1 MEQTLGK
8 RIMYHRKRLSLT
20 QDQLA
25 EQLGVTAQ
33 AVSKWENDQSCPDIS
48 TIPRLAAIFGI
59 STDALLGYTPAE
71 EQVDVHTAEV
81 VDRGDDSKHSM
92 EFHYDNSRR
101 TGLAFGLLVLL
112 VGSILLCSEIFCLTV
127 SFWSILWPSALLVYG
142 VFGLYPRFRY
152 FRLVCMLLG
161 IYMLLNNLSLLP
173 ITQLPGN
180 LIFPIVLLI
189 VGVYLLLDAQ
199 KKPNKPEFSFV
210 YNGNKKLKKHFSIDG
225 EYLQFEESFSENHQ
239 LIEMPMM
246 SGGRIS
252 TGFGDYTLD
261 LSGVEQIG
269 MNCTLELTC
278 HFGELCILVPKHYQ
292 VHKDVHAAFADCSLI
307 GAPDMESK
315 GDIWITGNVNFGEIC
330 IKYI

>member
-142 VFGLYPRFRY
+142 VFG
-152 FRLVCMLLG
+152 
-161 IYMLLNNLSLLP
+161 
-173 ITQLPGN
+173 
-180 LIFPIVLLI
+180 
-189 VGVYLLLDAQ
+189 
-199 KKPNKPEFSFV
+199 
-210 YNGNKKLKKHFSIDG
+210 
-225 EYLQFEESFSENHQ
+225 
-239 LIEMPMM
+239 
-246 SGGRIS
+246 
-252 TGFGDYTLD
+252 
-261 LSGVEQIG
+261 
-269 MNCTLELTC
+269 
-278 HFGELCILVPKHYQ
+278 
-292 VHKDVHAAFADCSLI
+292 
-307 GAPDMESK
+307 
-315 GDIWITGNVNFGEIC
+315 
-330 IKYI
+330 